1 VAHAEGDLKY
11 MILIA
16 LNTGMRR
23 GEIFHLKTFMINL
36 REGKRRC
43 DLKKYKICIIY
54 FYGL

>member
-1 VAHAEGDLKY
+1 

-43 DLKKYKICIIY
+43 DLEKYKICIIY